1 MTSRAEFGIVNERS
15 KAVRSETETRLAR
28 LWAEVLQRETIGLD
42 DDYFDLGGNSLLA
55 VSLFTR
61 IENQFGTR
69 LPLTSILEAPT
80 VSQFARLL
88 DTGGSHR
95 PLVLVRKGTE
105 THRLF
110 LVHDADGE
118 TMLYRSLALHLNPE
132 VTVYGLQPQSKAGYP
147 ILHTRIEEMAEF
159 HIRTIRSVQPHGP
172 YLLGGLCAGGVIA
185 FEIARQLQR
194 DGEAINMVAL
204 WDAADV
210 AARKRPL
217 RLVRKRASSF
227 ASTFE
232 QGKRDSKGRSKER
245 RALMVTR
252 KALRKVGNL
261 ARYITQSYAATVRD
275 QTRMRMLRL
284 YLDCGLRLPSFLQ
297 DIPVRTA
304 YMFARRSYRPGTP
317 YKGELALFRATSGTG
332 DDEPYV
338 DRYSDPLLGWGRRA
352 TAGVRTFDVPG
363 GHSSMLQEPHVRTM
377 ARDVQTYIDGVME
390 RPLRAFSPHE
400 LANMAGSAGHARPH
414 GPGEATVTASVAD
427 RLKVAGPSRPAQ
439 LLVLSATGQEA
450 LASDSEQLADYLRDN
465 PDEELSELCY
475 TVAVRQRDLEW
486 RRAVVGGSR
495 EQMIERLRAGTG
507 RGVWTGS
514 ERAVK
519 RPVAFVLAGVGEH
532 VAGAGRGLYQGETA
546 FRNAVDRCAEVLKPL
561 LEQDIREPM
570 FTAPQQAGSNWLR
583 GGAGAGVLKQ
593 TRVAQPA
600 AFVLDWAL
608 AEMWMSWGVRPAAVL
623 GYSVGE
629 YAAAAV
635 AGVIGLED
643 ALELVARRAEWIEEM
658 AEPGVMLAVP
668 LTEAELTPRLR
679 DGVWIAAVNSPQ
691 ATVVGG
697 REDAIQR
704 LEEELKQAEV
714 ATRRV
719 ASEQGSH
726 TPLLAAASDN
736 LRRLAGGMRRDR
748 PRIPML
754 SNVTGK
760 WLTAADAQN
769 ADYWVDHMCGTLRF
783 EAGVGELLR
792 DEEQILL
799 EVGPGAGLGS
809 MVRQHP
815 GCRRERMGRVMAS
828 LPAGW
833 DRVTDREH
841 VAGMI
846 GKLWV
851 EGVEIDWKGYYA
863 CEKPR
868 WVAPPAGSFEQPS
881 YGAEPRTDQV
891 EALGI
896 AGSL

>member
-1 MTSRAEFGIVNERS
+1 MRNFLESGMVEEFS
-15 KAVRSETETRLAR
+15 KAEASETEIKLAR
-28 LWAEVLQRETIGLD
+28 LWAEVLQREAVGPH
-42 DDYFDLGGNSLLA
+42 DDYFELGGNSLLA

-61 IENQFGTR
+61 IENEFGAK

-80 VSQFARLL
+80 VAEFARLL

-95 PLVLVRKGTE
+95 PLVLIRKGAE
-105 THRLF
+105 TCRLF
-110 LVHDADGE
+110 LVHDAEGE

-132 VTVYGLQPQSKAGYP
+132 LTVFGLQPRSRAGYP

-172 YLLGGLCAGGVIA
+172 YMLGGLCAGALIA

-194 DGEAINMVAL
+194 DGEAIDMVAL

-210 AARKRPL
+210 AAKKKSL
-217 RLVRKRASSF
+217 RIVRQRASSF
-227 ASTFE
+227 ASTFD
-232 QGKRDSKGRSKER
+232 QGKADSKRPG
-245 RALMVTR
+245 ALTLAR
-252 KALRKVGNL
+252 KVLRKIGNL
-261 ARYITQSYAATVRD
+261 AAYTTQSSAAMVRD
-275 QTRMRMLRL
+275 ETRMRLLRL
-284 YLDCGLRLPSFLQ
+284 YLDRGLRLPEFLR
-297 DIPVRTA
+297 DISVRTA
-304 YMFARRSYRPGTP
+304 YTFARRSYRPGTP
-317 YKGELALFRATSGTG
+317 YQGELALFRATSGIG

-338 DRYSDPLLGWGRRA
+338 DRYSDPLLGWARRA
-352 TAGVRTFDVPG
+352 TAGVRAYDVPG

-377 ARDVQTYIDGVME
+377 AKDMQAYIDEVLA
-390 RPLRAFSPHE
+390 RPTRAS
-400 LANMAGSAGHARPH
+400 ASRQSVNIAGSAVHERPDV
-414 GPGEATVTASVAD
+414 PGAAVVTTIVAD
-427 RLKVAGPSRPAQ
+427 RSEIVSPTRPAQ
-439 LLVLSATGQEA
+439 LLVLSATSKEA
-450 LASDSEQLADYLRDN
+450 VLSDSERLADHLAGDAGTELSQVCGDMALERRQLA
-465 PDEELSELCY
+465 
-475 TVAVRQRDLEW
+475 W

-507 RGVWTGS
+507 KGVWTGS
-514 ERAVK
+514 EPAVK

-532 VAGAGRGLYQGETA
+532 VAGAGRGLYEGEAA
-546 FRNAVDRCAEVLKPL
+546 FRDAVDRCADVLKPL
-561 LEQDIREPM
+561 LGQDIREPM
-570 FTAPQQAGSNWLR
+570 FTASQPAGNWLR
-583 GGAGAGVLKQ
+583 GGAGVIKQ

-608 AEMWMSWGVRPAAVL
+608 AEMWMSWGVKPAAVL

-635 AGVIGLED
+635 AGVLELED
-643 ALELVARRAEWIEEM
+643 ALELVARRAQWIEEM

-668 LTEAELTPRLR
+668 LTEAELTPRLG
-679 DGVWIAAVNSPQ
+679 DGVWVAAVNSPQ

-726 TPLLAAASDN
+726 TPLLDAARDN
-736 LRRLAGGMRRDR
+736 LRRLTESMRRNR

-754 SNVTGK
+754 SNVTGR

-769 ADYWVDHMCGTLRF
+769 ADYWCDHMCGTLRF
-783 EAGVGELLR
+783 EAGVGELLQN
-792 DEEQILL
+792 EKQVLL

-815 GCRRERMGRVMAS
+815 GCGRERMGRVLAS

-841 VAGMI
+841 VAGVV

-851 EGVEIDWKGYYA
+851 EGVEIDWEQYYA

-868 WVAPPAGSFEQPS
+868 RIATPAYSFEQPS
-881 YGAEPRTDQV
+881 FGAGPRQPQTDQIEV
-891 EALGI
+891 LGI
-896 AGSL
+896 AESL